1 MACCCKCLLFLL
13 KHSCTSTGYI
23 LLLVICSVYIAW
35 HVKNLNDDIDKQR
48 KYIYDMEG
56 NVRKLNDDIYQQK
69 RYTNNME
76 ENFKRTSAEII
87 NGQIEMWQF
96 TTKLEKQLREIQD
109 RLNIRQ
115 DFSII
120 KMAKRIISQGI
131 NLVFHS
137 LLGPLYGLLS
147 SGVQTYLL
155 DYHDGDY

>member
-1 MACCCKCLLFLL
+1 MENNFRRTTEEIINGQNEHVANLNYNIDQQKKTIKYTKEHF
-13 KHSCTSTGYI
+13 KRMSTEIIDGQGE
-23 LLLVICSVYIAW
+23 
-35 HVKNLNDDIDKQR
+35 HVKK
-48 KYIYDMEG
+48 
-56 NVRKLNDDIYQQK
+56 NDDIYQQK

-115 DFSII
+115 DFSMI